1 MAVKGPELFSMYVGE
16 SERAVREVFRK
27 ARAASPSIIF
37 FDEIDALSASREG
50 GQGRNG
56 GGGVGASVLT
66 ALLNEMDGIESLK
79 NVTILAATNRP
90 EIIVGV
96 LSFARFYFWLV
107 ETDPDRILHYSGQ
120 AGLTQSSTLDHQM
133 SKPEDRFWVS
143 KQKRCRFP
151 LKWTSMNWHRRQK
164 DIPVL
169 KSLISAMRPSIMR
182 CVSHLILMLSVG
194 TILNRQWRKRYHKLR
209 VL

>member
-50 GQGRNG
+50 KNG

-90 EIIVGV
+90 EIIVC
-96 LSFARFYFWLV
+96 A
-107 ETDPDRILHYSGQ
+107 I
-120 AGLTQSSTLDHQM
+120 
-133 SKPEDRFWVS
+133 
-143 KQKRCRFP
+143 
-151 LKWTSMNWHRRQK
+151 
-164 DIPVL
+164 
-169 KSLISAMRPSIMR
+169 SLRKLIMA
-182 CVSHLILMLSVG
+182 
-194 TILNRQWRKRYHKLR
+194 T
-209 VL
+209 

>member
-16 SERAVREVFRK
+16 SERAVREVFRR

-50 GQGRNG
+50 GQGKSGG

-90 EIIVGV
+90 EIIVC
-96 LSFARFYFWLV
+96 F
-107 ETDPDRILHYSGQ
+107 H
-120 AGLTQSSTLDHQM
+120 SS
-133 SKPEDRFWVS
+133 S
-143 KQKRCRFP
+143 
-151 LKWTSMNWHRRQK
+151 
-164 DIPVL
+164 
-169 KSLISAMRPSIMR
+169 SASVPSI
-182 CVSHLILMLSVG
+182 CVAML
-194 TILNRQWRKRYHKLR
+194 NM
-209 VL
+209 